1 MLSYWCFNHCSRYS
15 TPYWDIYKVC
25 FKVTY
30 WIVWNAQVCWI
41 TQCKHKIAGLHL
53 RYHHWSW
60 EQASV
65 WAESRDL
72 YVATLAPG
80 WEPGLIEYI
89 TRLYLTKCPSQIRSI
104 FHVTAI
110 PGRPRE
116 EEREEKMAVWKG
128 WFEIGLVSIKVWS
141 MVHIFI
147 IHTKVRVS

>member
-1 MLSYWCFNHCSRYS
+1 MCYHNDASTIVQATVHHTEMYIQSALWSNMLNCMKC
-15 TPYWDIYKVC
+15 TGLLD
-25 FKVTY
+25 
-30 WIVWNAQVCWI
+30 
-41 TQCKHKIAGLHL
+41 KHKIAGLHL

-60 EQASV
+60 KQASV

-72 YVATLAPG
+72 YVATLSPG

-116 EEREEKMAVWKG
+116 KEREEKMAVWKG